1 VQDLGFPN
9 FAANTPLWLA
19 LLTTFIG
26 AVSGAIIGRTPGKVA
41 YDIVGITVFAFF
53 LGVGGGLTR
62 DLLLGNLPP
71 LALRTPWYIVTVL
84 GAVLLVL
91 IVGRWIPVNG
101 RIFVLL
107 DAMTLGL
114 YAVIG
119 AQMAIEFGL
128 PDVGAIVVGFLASIA
143 GGVIV
148 AVLRR
153 ETPSILIPSQ
163 PYAILALIGTVI
175 YVLLDNYNGGLGA
188 LLCVGSV
195 IVLRFVTMNWNMRTR
210 SVRPLEAGSDPDDT
224 PPLPRGARPH
234 PE

>member
-1 VQDLGFPN
+1 MLDLDFPN

-19 LLTTFIG
+19 LLTTFIA

-62 DLLLGNLPP
+62 DILLGNLPP

-84 GAVLLVL
+84 GAVVLVL

-101 RIFVLL
+101 KIFVLL

-114 YAVIG
+114 YAVVG

-195 IVLRFVTMNWNMRTR
+195 VILRFVTMNWNMRTR
-210 SVRPLEAGSDPDDT
+210 SIRPLDAGTTAHPDA
-224 PPLPRGARPH
+224 GAGTEPGA
-234 PE
+234 PG

>member
-1 VQDLGFPN
+1 MLDLDFPN

-19 LLTTFIG
+19 LVTTFIA

-62 DLLLGNLPP
+62 DILLGNLPP

-84 GAVLLVL
+84 GAVVLVL
-91 IVGRWIPVNG
+91 FVGRWIPVNG
-101 RIFVLL
+101 KIFVLL

-114 YAVIG
+114 YAVVG

-195 IVLRFVTMNWNMRTR
+195 VILRFVTMNWNMRTR
-210 SVRPLEAGSDPDDT
+210 SIRPLDRGTTAHPDAGAGTEP
-224 PPLPRGARPH
+224 GAPG
-234 PE
+234 